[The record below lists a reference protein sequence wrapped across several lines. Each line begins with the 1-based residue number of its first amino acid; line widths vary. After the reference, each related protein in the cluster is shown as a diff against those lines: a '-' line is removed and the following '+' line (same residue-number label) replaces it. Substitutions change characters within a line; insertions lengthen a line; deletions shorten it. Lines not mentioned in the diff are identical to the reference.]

1 MQFSCYKGHC
11 SSQLAFT
18 TIESSDEDLTPQLR
32 TFIFNRNGEKIAEW
46 DIGGQNL
53 AWSPNSNWLAINAFK
68 PETAIN
74 TILLVNVEDLQV
86 FDLNISGDL
95 TIIDWLAE

>member
-1 MQFSCYKGHC
+1 MTWSPDSKW
-11 SSQLAFT
+11 LAFT